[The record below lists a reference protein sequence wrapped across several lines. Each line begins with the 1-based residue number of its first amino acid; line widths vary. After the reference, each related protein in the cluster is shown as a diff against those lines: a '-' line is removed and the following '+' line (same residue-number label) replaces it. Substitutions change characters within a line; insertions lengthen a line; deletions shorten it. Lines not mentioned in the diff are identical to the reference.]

1 MQPFYKFYYLKF
13 CVAQHVSGACMP
25 IIRSLLN
32 DTKRQVI
39 KLVKLLHLVG

>member
-25 IIRSLLN
+25 ILLN
-32 DTKRQVI
+32 ETKRQVI
-39 KLVKLLHLVG
+39 KFVKLLHLVG